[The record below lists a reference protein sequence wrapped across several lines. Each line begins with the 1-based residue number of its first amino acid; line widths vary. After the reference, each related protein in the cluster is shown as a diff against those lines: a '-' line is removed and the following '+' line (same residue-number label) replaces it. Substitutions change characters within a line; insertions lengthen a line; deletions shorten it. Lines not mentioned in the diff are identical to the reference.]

1 MILCPMKQNT
11 GLSFAQ
17 KLEDLKQQGITRIEI
32 NDEMLKLEE
41 AIIRY
46 SPESGDAVNI
56 VIDRIT
62 VVADEDSKS
71 RFADS
76 AQMAFRLGDGICII
90 KTVDENPRSVYS
102 AMPLKKTVSVL
113 KSPPCICSALTI
125 PSGPVRFVKDTER

>member
-1 MILCPMKQNT
+1 MA

-32 NDEMLKLEE
+32 NGEVLKLEE

-46 SPESGDAVNI
+46 SPESSDAVNI

-62 VVADEDSKS
+62 VVSDEDSKS

-76 AQMAFRLGDGICII
+76 AQMAFRLGDGICLI
-90 KTVDENPRSVYS
+90 KTAEDNPSHPHIQR
-102 AMPLKKTVSVL
+102 
-113 KSPPCICSALTI
+113 C
-125 PSGPVRFVKDTER
+125 F